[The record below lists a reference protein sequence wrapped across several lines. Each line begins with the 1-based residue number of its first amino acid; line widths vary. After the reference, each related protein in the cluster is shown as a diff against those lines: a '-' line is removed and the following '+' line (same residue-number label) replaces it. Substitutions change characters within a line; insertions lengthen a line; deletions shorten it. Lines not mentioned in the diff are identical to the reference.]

1 MLMQSI
7 SKLSSVAS
15 IMIAQAAPLARAFIL
30 RMLWFDR
37 KMAFALKENPLNVVL
52 TTTIIVVLGLL
63 AAIIKPFL
71 PLFALGMIGFFL
83 PLDRRAKT
91 KFVMMGGLSTAMGA
105 FTIVGLPRSQIAS
118 MRLEG
123 LPFTT
128 ASLAT
133 LDPNTI
139 FVIAAIAILSL
150 GLKIDLTPVQ
160 RNVLSVLINLH
171 GQERE
176 AVKGEEIAELMDR
189 APGTIRNQM
198 QSLKALNLVEAVTGP
213 KGGYR
218 AMAKAYDVLRLDKR
232 ENGEDVAVPVIRNG
246 VLVKGA
252 TASEIIIDN
261 IMHSP
266 HCRAAIRIIGNI
278 RDFDIGDEVEVG
290 PTPVDK
296 LYICGK
302 VVELDNIMSK
312 LILTIT
318 GMISIP
324 RLPVNKIARRAVRI
338 SSKASLREAS
348 RILVNNGVHEA
359 FVEGGSP
366 GLITLTDITKAVAEG
381 RTYLEAREI
390 MTNSFLTI
398 NSEELIFDAIKMLGK
413 TGASQLVVLYNGV
426 LWGIITPR
434 NLIKSLMID

>member
-7 SKLSSVAS
+7 SELSSAAS
-15 IMIAQAAPLARAFIL
+15 VIIAQAASLARAFIL
-30 RMLWFDR
+30 RMLWFYR
-37 KMAFALKENPLNVVL
+37 KMAFALTEIPLNVVL
-52 TTTIIVVLGLL
+52 ATIVVVLGLL
-63 AAIIKPFL
+63 AAIIKPIL
-71 PLFALGMIGFFL
+71 PLFMLGTIAFFF
-83 PLDRRAKT
+83 PLDGRAKT
-91 KFVMMGGLSTAMGA
+91 KFVMTGALSTAMGA
-105 FTIVGLPRSQIAS
+105 FTIVDLPLSQIAS

-123 LPFTT
+123 SPFTT

-139 FVIAAIAILSL
+139 FVIATIGILIL

-171 GQERE
+171 GQNRQ

-213 KGGYR
+213 KGGYK
-218 AMAKAYDVLRLDKR
+218 AMATAYDVLRLDKK
-232 ENGEDVAVPVIRNG
+232 ENGDEVEVAVIRNG

-252 TASEIIIDN
+252 TASEIIFYN
-261 IMHSP
+261 VMHSH
-266 HCRAAIRIIGNI
+266 HCGAAIRIIGNI

-296 LYICGK
+296 LYIRGK
-302 VVELDNIMSK
+302 VVELDNTMSK
-312 LILTIT
+312 FILSIT

-324 RLPVNKIARRAVRI
+324 RLPINKIARRAVRI
-338 SSKASLREAS
+338 SPKASLREAS
-348 RILVNNGVHEA
+348 RILVNNGVNEA

-381 RTYLEAREI
+381 RTDLEVREI

-413 TGASQLVVLYNGV
+413 TGASQLVVLYNDV
-426 LWGIITPR
+426 LWGFITPR
-434 NLIKSLMID
+434 NLIRSLVID